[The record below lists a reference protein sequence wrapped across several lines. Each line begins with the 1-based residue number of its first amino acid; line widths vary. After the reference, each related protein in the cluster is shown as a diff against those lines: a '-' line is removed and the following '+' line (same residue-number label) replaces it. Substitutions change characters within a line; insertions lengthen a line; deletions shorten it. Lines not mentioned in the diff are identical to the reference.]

1 MSTSLLGPE
10 QFDDGVPVEF
20 YDANYFNGITS
31 NYRDGYTWDRFGGL
45 FQSLA
50 DCLIVS
56 YPDVNSYLDV
66 GCASGFL
73 VRALRER
80 EVLAWG
86 IDGSAYAIAQ
96 ADEAT
101 RRYLVCDDVLRA
113 DFPQVDLVVACES
126 LEHLTAWQLSV
137 LLPRLLART
146 SCGLLATIPMP
157 SMLNRLAWHEAQA
170 ETTHVSLYDRPWW
183 TQTFRDAGWRVG
195 VNESLAA
202 QYFINHPLFRAAGWN
217 PFVAGCPNE
226 R

>member
-1 MSTSLLGPE
+1 MSTSLIGPE

-20 YDANYFNGITS
+20 YDANYFNGVTS
-31 NYRDGYTWDRFGGL
+31 NYKDGYTWERFGGL
-45 FQSLA
+45 FQALA

-56 YPDVNSYLDV
+56 YPEANSYLDI

-86 IDGSAYAIAQ
+86 IDGSAHAIAQ
-96 ADEAT
+96 ADADT
-101 RRYLVCDDVLRA
+101 RRYLVCSDLLSA
-113 DFPQVDLVVACES
+113 EFPQVDMVVACES
-126 LEHLTAWQLSV
+126 LEHLTPWQLSV
-137 LLPRLLART
+137 LLPRLLEHT

-157 SMLNRLAWHEAQA
+157 SMLNGLAWQEAQA
-170 ETTHVSLYDRPWW
+170 EVTHVSLYARAWW
-183 TQTFRDAGWRVG
+183 TQTFRAAGWRVG
-195 VNESLAA
+195 VNELLAA

-217 PFVAGCPNE
+217 PFCAGAPNE